1 MEKGFLLVA
10 VVPVCFFQCGL
21 LFSHSTCR
29 LAFNPAT
36 SAIAKNRKVTA
47 AWTRSI
53 DMFII
58 TVK

>member
-1 MEKGFLLVA
+1 MEKAFYSLPWSPSV
-10 VVPVCFFQCGL
+10 
-21 LFSHSTCR
+21 FSSVGCYFPIVHAR

-53 DMFII
+53 DIL
-58 TVK
+58 